1 VRQPWALLVREILVR
16 IKRAVLNGRY
26 AFSEKARMEM
36 ESDRLAEL
44 DIAESILNATTIY
57 KTVRS
62 TSLSR
67 RGTRERLYVIES
79 TNLTGLSIYT
89 KGKLVKEVGQEIYY
103 FFISAKRSL

>member
-1 VRQPWALLVREILVR
+1 
-16 IKRAVLNGRY
+16 
-26 AFSEKARMEM
+26 MEM

-89 KGKLVKEVGQEIYY
+89 KGKLVKKVGQEIYY
-103 FFISAKRSL
+103 FFISAKRSLKAQVRPMLKITTCPTCSSKKIKKV